1 MKPLCSLKVLDLT
14 DGNPY
19 AGSMFADY
27 GAQVLKIENPH
38 GGDSIRRR
46 GAADGEEGIYQAFY
60 NRGKKSMT
68 LDIQKKLGRMC

>member
-19 AGSMFADY
+19 TGSMFADY
-27 GAQVLKIENPH
+27 GADVLKIENPI

-46 GAADGEEGIYQAFY
+46 GAKDKEGGTYLWGWWWGSRFQSA
-60 NRGKKSMT
+60 
-68 LDIQKKLGRMC
+68 